1 MTDIT
6 RRSALRQGFGGI
18 ALVCSFDF
26 DKRSRTA
33 RGTSAYSRLKA
44 SGPFEPFQRDLPV
57 LPPLRPVAKNK
68 YVLTIKPGTAD
79 ILPGYTTPIL
89 GYNGQYPGPTIHAQR
104 GTPIELRMI
113 NNGGRDLN
121 THLHGGV
128 TPTPDDGQP
137 HDPIPNGAERTY
149 HYPSVQEEATMWYH
163 DHAHGMTAA
172 TVFAGLA
179 GFYVYT
185 DPEHA
190 SLDLPQGEYDV
201 PLMSQD
207 RAFNADGSFR
217 YQLDVDRGYR
227 GDTILVNGQV
237 APRMKVHRRLYRLRF
252 LNGSNARAYEL
263 ALGNG
268 RPMVQIAS
276 DGGLLAAPVLR
287 SSIPLQ
293 PAERVEV
300 LVDFSKV
307 GVGSSL
313 VLKNTIGEA
322 TTQAVMRFDVVGG
335 GGKEEARIPKKFF
348 ELPDLPPVNA
358 TRTWPLTF
366 QGLAGSSWQI
376 AGADFSY
383 TRIDARPRLGSSELW
398 TFINNSQRT
407 HPMHLHGYHF
417 RIVSID
423 GRLPHP
429 GDRGWKDTVPV
440 LPQQTVVIR
449 PNFDYY
455 AGRYVF
461 HCHASEHSDM
471 SMMGTMEV
479 VA

>member
-1 MTDIT
+1 M
-6 RRSALRQGFGGI
+6 
-18 ALVCSFDF
+18 
-26 DKRSRTA
+26 
-33 RGTSAYSRLKA
+33 
-44 SGPFEPFQRDLPV
+44 
-57 LPPLRPVAKNK
+57 
-68 YVLTIKPGTAD
+68 
-79 ILPGYTTPIL
+79 
-89 GYNGQYPGPTIHAQR
+89 
-104 GTPIELRMI
+104 
-113 NNGGRDLN
+113 
-121 THLHGGV
+121 
-128 TPTPDDGQP
+128 
-137 HDPIPNGAERTY
+137 
-149 HYPSVQEEATMWYH
+149 
-163 DHAHGMTAA
+163 
-172 TVFAGLA
+172 
-179 GFYVYT
+179 
-185 DPEHA
+185 
-190 SLDLPQGEYDV
+190 
-201 PLMSQD
+201 
-207 RAFNADGSFR
+207 
-217 YQLDVDRGYR
+217 
-227 GDTILVNGQV
+227 
-237 APRMKVHRRLYRLRF
+237 
-252 LNGSNARAYEL
+252 
-263 ALGNG
+263 
-268 RPMVQIAS
+268 
-276 DGGLLAAPVLR
+276 
-287 SSIPLQ
+287 Q

-322 TTQAVMRFDVVGG
+322 TTQAVMRFNVVGG

-348 ELPDLPPVNA
+348 DLPDLPPVNA

-429 GDRGWKDTVPV
+429 GDQGWKDTVPV

>member
-1 MTDIT
+1 L
-6 RRSALRQGFGGI
+6 A
-18 ALVCSFDF
+18 
-26 DKRSRTA
+26 
-33 RGTSAYSRLKA
+33 
-44 SGPFEPFQRDLPV
+44 PFQPD
-57 LPPLRPVAKNK
+57 RPVHPPHRPGARDK

-104 GTPIELRMI
+104 GRPIELRMI

-149 HYPSVQEEATMWYH
+149 HYPSVQEEATLWYH
-163 DHAHGMTAA
+163 DHAHGQTAA

-179 GFYVYT
+179 GFYIHS
-185 DPEHA
+185 DPEHE
-190 SLDLPQGEYDV
+190 SLDLPQGDYDI
-201 PLMSQD
+201 PLLIQD

-217 YQLDVDRGYR
+217 YKLDVDRGYR
-227 GDTILVNGQV
+227 GDTILVNGQI
-237 APRMKVHRRLYRLRF
+237 APRLRVQRRLYRLRF
-252 LNGSNARAYEL
+252 LNGSNARPYNL
-263 ALGNG
+263 QLGNG

-276 DGGLLAAPVLR
+276 DGGLLAAPVVR
-287 SSIPLQ
+287 TSIPLE

-300 LVDFSKV
+300 LVDFRAV
-307 GVGSSL
+307 GVGASL

-322 TTQAVMRFDVVGG
+322 TTQAVLRFDVVGG
-335 GGKEEARIPKKFF
+335 GGREEARIPKKFF
-348 ELPDLPPVNA
+348 PLPDLPPVNA
-358 TRTWPLTF
+358 QRTWPLTF

-376 AGADFSY
+376 AGADFSLD
-383 TRIDARPRLGSSELW
+383 RIDCRPRLGSSELW
-398 TFINNSQRT
+398 TFVNHSQRT

-417 RIVSID
+417 RIVSVN
-423 GRLPHP
+423 GAPPHP

-440 LPQQTVVIR
+440 YPQQTVVIR
-449 PNFDYY
+449 PNFDFF